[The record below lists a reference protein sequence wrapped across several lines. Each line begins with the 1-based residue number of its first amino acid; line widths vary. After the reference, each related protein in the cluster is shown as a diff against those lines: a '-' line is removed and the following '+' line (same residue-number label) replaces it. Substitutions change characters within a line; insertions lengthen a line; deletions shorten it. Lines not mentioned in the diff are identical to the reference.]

1 MNNNG
6 KAPSAL
12 NVYETVD
19 IIRYNFVICQT
30 WWHVENATTDLVK
43 IFRIKRKIKIKLSNR
58 LKFISRKDELIV
70 LGLLM
75 ASGSRAHIQSQY
87 IVCVLARKSILM
99 AVSFEN
105 PTYKLTYVFKISI
118 LCFFHKFKYLCKYF
132 TITIFTKKV
141 HCCDIPL
148 TFPTYI
154 FAFWDSRTILYNS
167 AIHSRHYP
175 GTYPISPIWVA
186 AAAVV
191 RS

>member
-1 MNNNG
+1 M
-6 KAPSAL
+6 
-12 NVYETVD
+12 
-19 IIRYNFVICQT
+19 
-30 WWHVENATTDLVK
+30 ENATTDLVK
-43 IFRIKRKIKIKLSNR
+43 IFRIKRKIKSKLSSR

-87 IVCVLARKSILM
+87 IVCVLAGKSILM

-105 PTYKLTYVFKISI
+105 LTYKLTYVFKISI

-154 FAFWDSRTILYNS
+154 SRSGILVLFYITQQYIPDIIIQELTRFRQSELLQLQSFARS
-167 AIHSRHYP
+167 AS
-175 GTYPISPIWVA
+175 VA
-186 AAAVV
+186 HVGQCKLL
-191 RS
+191 S

>member
-1 MNNNG
+1 M
-6 KAPSAL
+6 
-12 NVYETVD
+12 
-19 IIRYNFVICQT
+19 
-30 WWHVENATTDLVK
+30 ENATTDLVK
-43 IFRIKRKIKIKLSNR
+43 IFRIKRKIKSKLSNR

-87 IVCVLARKSILM
+87 IVYVLAGKSILM

-175 GTYPISPIWVA
+175 GTYPISPI
-186 AAAVV
+186 
-191 RS
+191 